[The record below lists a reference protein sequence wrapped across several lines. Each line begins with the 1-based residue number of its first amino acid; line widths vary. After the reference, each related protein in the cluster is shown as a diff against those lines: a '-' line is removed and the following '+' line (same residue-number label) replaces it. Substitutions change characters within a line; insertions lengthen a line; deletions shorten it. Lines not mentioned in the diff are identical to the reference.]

1 MIRKP
6 TLNFPF
12 FFEILIWLC
21 YVGLYKYSY
30 FTDQS
35 GLTSDYDQNFPFLEF
50 CLYGILSSIY
60 LIPYYRW
67 VVPKLLLLKKYGW
80 LVVVTLAYFLLLST
94 WNNIAVA
101 WIFEKFT
108 FGLSVHR
115 FFVIKSAGFYMDWN
129 LILTDFI
136 AFLAVAFSRFS
147 FQNEQLRHQIQTD
160 HLHLQLNMLKTQ
172 LQPHFLFNTLNS
184 LYGMS
189 LTGSK
194 ETSRFILLLSQMM
207 QYILYDC
214 DRDEIALDEEMSF
227 LKGYF
232 EIEQNKFPNA
242 MIVLKLPEH
251 IPPIKIPPL
260 LFLPLVENSFKH
272 GKHRLEDLAKV
283 SAELFIDDQKIVF
296 SITNDLLQIDQ
307 LNIKDKRGGIGLA
320 NIKQR
325 LKLYYPDRNQL
336 LISTSNLI
344 YKVELIIHKL

>member
-1 MIRKP
+1 MHRE
-6 TLNFPF
+6 T
-12 FFEILIWLC
+12 
-21 YVGLYKYSY
+21 
-30 FTDQS
+30 
-35 GLTSDYDQNFPFLEF
+35 FPFLEF
-50 CLYGILSSIY
+50 CLYGICSSIY
-60 LIPYYRW
+60 LIPYYRL
-67 VVPKLLLLKKYGW
+67 VVPKLLQLKKYGW
-80 LVVVTLAYFLLLST
+80 LILVTTVYFVFLTT
-94 WNNIAVA
+94 WNNVAVA

-108 FGLSVHR
+108 FGTQVNG
-115 FFVIKSAGFYMDWN
+115 FFVNKSAGFYMDWN
-129 LILTDFI
+129 IILTDFI

-147 FQNEQLRHQIQTD
+147 FRNEQLKHKIETD

-194 ETSRFILLLSQMM
+194 ETSKFILLLSQMM

-214 DRDEIALDEEMSF
+214 DRDEIALDEEMEF

-242 MIVLKLPEH
+242 SIALKLPEH

-272 GKHRLEDLAKV
+272 GKHKLQDGAKV
-283 SAELFIDDQKIVF
+283 SAELIIDDQKLVF
-296 SITNDLLQIDQ
+296 SITNDLLQIDPSVTK
-307 LNIKDKRGGIGLA
+307 NKRGGIGLT

-336 LISTSNLI
+336 LISILNQT
-344 YKVELIIHKL
+344 YKAELVIHRL

>member
-1 MIRKP
+1 M
-6 TLNFPF
+6 
-12 FFEILIWLC
+12 
-21 YVGLYKYSY
+21 
-30 FTDQS
+30 
-35 GLTSDYDQNFPFLEF
+35 
-50 CLYGILSSIY
+50 
-60 LIPYYRW
+60 

-80 LVVVTLAYFLLLST
+80 LVIFTIAYFLFLTT
-94 WNNIAVA
+94 WNNVAVA

-108 FGLSVHR
+108 IGLSVHR

-147 FQNEQLRHQIQTD
+147 FQNEQLKHKIETD
-160 HLHLQLNMLKTQ
+160 LLHLQLNMLKTQ

-214 DRDEIALDEEMSF
+214 DREEIALDEEMNF

-232 EIEQNKFPNA
+232 EIEQNKFPKA
-242 MIVLKLPEH
+242 TIVLKLPEH
-251 IPPIKIPPL
+251 MPLIKIPPL

-272 GKHRLEDLAKV
+272 GKHRLEDMAKV
-283 SAELFIDDQKIVF
+283 SAELMIDDEKIVF
-296 SITNDLLQIDQ
+296 CITNDILKLDQ
-307 LNIKDKRGGIGLA
+307 SKIKDKRGGIGLT
-320 NIKQR
+320 NIRQR
-325 LKLYYPDRNQL
+325 LKLYYPERNQL
-336 LISTSNLI
+336 LISSAELT
-344 YKVELIIHKL
+344 YKTELIIYRT

>member
-1 MIRKP
+1 MGI
-6 TLNFPF
+6 
-12 FFEILIWLC
+12 
-21 YVGLYKYSY
+21 YKYSY

-35 GLTSDYDQNFPFLEF
+35 GLTPDHPQNFPFLEL
-50 CLYGILSSIY
+50 CLYGICSSIY
-60 LIPYYRW
+60 LIPYYRL

-80 LVVVTLAYFLLLST
+80 LVVVTIAYFVFLTT
-94 WNNIAVA
+94 WNNVAVA
-101 WIFEKFT
+101 WIFEKVT
-108 FGLSVHR
+108 FGLPVHS
-115 FFVIKSAGFYMDWN
+115 FFVMKSAGFYMDWN

-147 FQNEQLRHQIQTD
+147 FQNEQLRHKIETD

-214 DRDEIALDEEMSF
+214 DRDEIALDEEMGF

-242 MIVLKLPEH
+242 TIVLKLPEH
-251 IPPIKIPPL
+251 VPSIKIPPL

-272 GKHRLEDLAKV
+272 GKHKLEDGAKV
-283 SAELFIDDQKIVF
+283 FAELFIDDQKIVF
-296 SITNDLLQIDQ
+296 SITNDLLQTDQ
-307 LNIKDKRGGIGLA
+307 SKIKDKRGGIGLV
-320 NIKQR
+320 NIRKR
-325 LKLYYPDRNQL
+325 LKLYYPNKNQL
-336 LISTSNLI
+336 LISMPNQT
-344 YKVELIIHKL
+344 YKAELIIHRL

>member
-1 MIRKP
+1 M
-6 TLNFPF
+6 
-12 FFEILIWLC
+12 
-21 YVGLYKYSY
+21 
-30 FTDQS
+30 DQS
-35 GLTSDYDQNFPFLEF
+35 RLTPDHPQNFPFVEL
-50 CLYGILSSIY
+50 CLYGICSSIY
-60 LIPYYRW
+60 LIPYYRLI
-67 VVPKLLLLKKYGW
+67 VPKLLLLKKYGW
-80 LVVVTLAYFLLLST
+80 LILVTTVYFVFLTT
-94 WNNIAVA
+94 WNNVAVA
-101 WIFEKFT
+101 WIFEKFSLGT
-108 FGLSVHR
+108 PVHG

-129 LILTDFI
+129 IILTDFI

-147 FQNEQLRHQIQTD
+147 FQNEQLRHKVETD

-214 DRDEIALDEEMSF
+214 DRDEIALDEEMEF

-242 MIVLKLPEH
+242 RIALKLPDH
-251 IPPIKIPPL
+251 IPPFKIPPL

-272 GKHRLEDLAKV
+272 GKHKLEDGAKV
-283 SAELFIDDQKIVF
+283 SAELIIDKQKLIF
-296 SITNDLLQIDQ
+296 SITNDLLQIDPS
-307 LNIKDKRGGIGLA
+307 ITKDKRGGIGLT
-320 NIKQR
+320 NIKKR

-336 LISTSNLI
+336 LISNPDQT
-344 YKVELIIHKL
+344 YKAELIIYKL